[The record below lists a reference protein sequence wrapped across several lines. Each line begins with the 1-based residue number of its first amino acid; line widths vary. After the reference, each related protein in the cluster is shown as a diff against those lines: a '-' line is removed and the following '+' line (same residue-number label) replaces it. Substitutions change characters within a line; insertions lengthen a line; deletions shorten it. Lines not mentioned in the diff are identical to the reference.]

1 MQIKRALISVSDKKG
16 VVDFAKGL
24 KKHGVVVISTGG
36 TAAALAAAGIEVV
49 KVADVTGFPEILD
62 GRVKTLHPKIHGGL
76 LARRDIDGHMKE
88 LAELEIEPI
97 DLVVVNLYPFQ
108 ETIAKPDVSLE
119 EAIENIDIGGP
130 TMIRSAA
137 KNMSAVTVVVNPERY
152 GEVLAEMDS
161 NGGAVSEATRRDLAA
176 EAFRHTAD
184 YDEAIYE
191 YLEPNHDFPPLLKM
205 VFEKVSDLRYGEN
218 PHQRAAYYRD
228 ELAPPESLVHAQQLH
243 GQTLSFNNIL
253 DFNAAWALVNEFD
266 RPAAVVV
273 KHNNPSGV
281 CVADTIS
288 EAFSRAF
295 EADSLS
301 GFGGVVA
308 VNRPV
313 DIALAELLV
322 KPFLEGVAA
331 PGFDEDSLALLIE
344 TKKKLRLLAMPETAY
359 SPETRDLK
367 RVQGGIVVQD
377 ADILTE
383 TLEDMKV
390 VTTVMPTE
398 DNWRDLIFA
407 WRVAKHVKSN
417 AIVLAAEMTTAGIG
431 AGQMSRV
438 DSTSLAVQKAGEKV
452 EDTVLASDAF
462 FPFPDA
468 VLTAA
473 AAGIRAIIQPGG
485 SIRDDEIIAAA
496 NKHGI
501 AMVFTGTR
509 HFRH

>member
-1 MQIKRALISVSDKKG
+1 
-16 VVDFAKGL
+16 
-24 KKHGVVVISTGG
+24 
-36 TAAALAAAGIEVV
+36 
-49 KVADVTGFPEILD
+49 
-62 GRVKTLHPKIHGGL
+62 
-76 LARRDIDGHMKE
+76 
-88 LAELEIEPI
+88 
-97 DLVVVNLYPFQ
+97 
-108 ETIAKPDVSLE
+108 
-119 EAIENIDIGGP
+119 
-130 TMIRSAA
+130 
-137 KNMSAVTVVVNPERY
+137 
-152 GEVLAEMDS
+152 
-161 NGGAVSEATRRDLAA
+161 
-176 EAFRHTAD
+176 
-184 YDEAIYE
+184 
-191 YLEPNHDFPPLLKM
+191 

-501 AMVFTGTR
+501 AMVFTSTR